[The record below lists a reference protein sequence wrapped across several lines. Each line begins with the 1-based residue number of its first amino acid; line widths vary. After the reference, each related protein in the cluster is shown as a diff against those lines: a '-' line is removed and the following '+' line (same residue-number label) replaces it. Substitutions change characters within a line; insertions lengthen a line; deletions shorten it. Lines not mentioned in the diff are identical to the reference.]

1 MHIAVVGS
9 GISGLSAAWLL
20 ARFGGHQVT
29 LFEKNDYL
37 GGHTNTV
44 DVTLDGVTHPVD
56 TGFLVFNDRTYPEML
71 QLFAHLGVQAA
82 PSDMSFSVKLTDAQ
96 SRSTLEW
103 SGTSLRTVFAQTSNM
118 FSPRFIGMLRDLLR
132 FNKQTTALA
141 LRGGPLPGTLGQF
154 LDANGY
160 GEPFRDWY
168 LRPMAGC
175 IWSTPTLKIDAFPLA
190 NFIHFC
196 HNHGLLAVSN
206 RPQWRTVIGGGRD
219 YVRRMAADIADIR
232 MNTAVERIERTTDAV
247 RIFAKG
253 NQAEGDMS
261 QYDHVVC
268 AGHSDQTL
276 AMLTDAGAAERAV
289 LAAIPYQ
296 SNRALLHTDVSFL
309 PERRMAW
316 AAWNFHSR
324 DPAHSPEARTRPV
337 SLSYLINQLQP
348 LPFKTPVI
356 VTLNPD
362 REPAPGTLLRG
373 FDYEHPVFAEGSDV
387 AQARVKEIQGK
398 RRTWFAGAWTRY
410 GFHEDGLMSGLA
422 VAEGLG
428 VKAPWKAG

>member
-1 MHIAVVGS
+1 MHIAVIGS

-20 ARFGGHQVT
+20 AKVGGHHVT
-29 LFEKNDYL
+29 LFEKNAYL

-56 TGFLVFNDRTYPEML
+56 TGFLVFNDRTYPEMI
-71 QLFAHLGVQAA
+71 QLFAHLGVEAA
-82 PSDMSFSVKLTDAQ
+82 PSDMSFSVKLTNAQ
-96 SRSTLEW
+96 GRSTLEW
-103 SGTSLRTVFAQTSNM
+103 SGTNLRTVFAQTSNL
-118 FSPRFIGMLRDLLR
+118 FSPRFLGMLRDLLR
-132 FNKQTTALA
+132 FNKQTTQLA
-141 LRGGPLPGTLGQF
+141 LSGRPLPGTLGQF
-154 LDANGY
+154 LDDNGY
-160 GEPFRDWY
+160 GEAFRDWY

-175 IWSTPTLKIDAFPLA
+175 IWSTPTLTIDRFPLA

-206 RPQWRTVIGGGRD
+206 RPQWKTVIGGGRD
-219 YVRRMAADIADIR
+219 YVRRMATAIPDIR
-232 MNTAVERIERTTDAV
+232 LNTVVERIERDADAV
-247 RIFAKG
+247 RIFAG
-253 NQAEGDMS
+253 GETHRF
-261 QYDHVVC
+261 DHVVC

-276 AMLTDAGAAERAV
+276 ALLADADEAERAV

-296 SNRALLHTDVSFL
+296 SNRAVLHTDTGFL

-316 AAWNFHSR
+316 AAWNFHAP
-324 DPAHSPEARTRPV
+324 DAPEARTRPV
-337 SLSYLINQLQP
+337 ALSYLINQLQP

-362 REPAPGTLLRG
+362 KEFAPGTVIQS

-387 AQARVKEIQGK
+387 AQQRVKDLQGK

-410 GFHEDGLMSGLA
+410 GFHEDGLMSGIA

-428 VKAPWKAG
+428 VKAPWKK

>member
-1 MHIAVVGS
+1 MHIAVIGS

-20 ARFGGHQVT
+20 AKHGRHQVT
-29 LFEKNDYL
+29 LFEKNAYL

-44 DVTLDGVTHPVD
+44 DVTLEGLTHPVD

-96 SRSTLEW
+96 GRSTLEW
-103 SGTSLRTVFAQTSNM
+103 SGTSLRTVFAQTSNL
-118 FSPRFIGMLRDLLR
+118 FSPKFLGMLRDLLR
-132 FNKQTTALA
+132 FNKHTTRMALEG
-141 LRGGPLPGTLGQF
+141 RPMPGTLGEF
-154 LDANGY
+154 LDANHY
-160 GEPFRDWY
+160 GAAFRDWY

-175 IWSTPTLKIDAFPLA
+175 IWSTPTLRIDQFPLA

-206 RPQWRTVIGGGRD
+206 RPQWKTVIGGGRD
-219 YVRRMAADIADIR
+219 YVRRMAADLNDIR
-232 MNTAVERIERTTDAV
+232 MNTPVERIERTADAV
-247 RIFAKG
+247 RIFARDGVKKSSS
-253 NQAEGDMS
+253 EYS

-276 AMLTDAGAAERAV
+276 AMLSDADADERAV
-289 LAAIPYQ
+289 LGAIPYQ
-296 SNRALLHTDVSFL
+296 PNRAVLHTDTSFL

-316 AAWNFHSR
+316 AAWNFHA
-324 DPAHSPEARTRPV
+324 PEGPEARTRPV
-337 SLSYLINQLQP
+337 ALSYLINQLQP

-362 REPAPGTLLRG
+362 REFAPGTVLQT
-373 FDYEHPVFAEGSDV
+373 FEYEHPVFAEGSDV
-387 AQARVKEIQGK
+387 AQQNVKNIQGK

-410 GFHEDGLMSGLA
+410 GFHEDGLMSGIA

-428 VKAPWKAG
+428 VKAPWKI

>member
-1 MHIAVVGS
+1 MQIAVIGS

-20 ARFGGHQVT
+20 ARGGHRVT
-29 LFEKNDYL
+29 LYEKNAYL

-44 DVTLDGVTHPVD
+44 DVTLEGMTHPVD

-71 QLFAHLGVQAA
+71 QLFAHLGVAA
-82 PSDMSFSVKLTDAQ
+82 ANSDMSFSVKLTDAQ
-96 SRSTLEW
+96 GRSTLEW
-103 SGTSLRTVFAQTSNM
+103 SGTSLRTVFAQASNL

-132 FNKQTTALA
+132 FNRQTTRMAVED
-141 LRGGPLPGTLGQF
+141 RPMPGTLGEF

-160 GEPFRDWY
+160 GDAFRDWY

-175 IWSTPTLKIDAFPLA
+175 IWSTPTLMIDHFPLA

-206 RPQWRTVIGGGRD
+206 RPQWKTVIGGGRD
-219 YVRRMAADIADIR
+219 YVRRMAAAIEDIR
-232 MNTAVERIERTTDAV
+232 MNTSVERIERAAGAV
-247 RIFAKG
+247 RIFASG
-253 NQAEGDMS
+253 ESA

-276 AMLTDAGAAERAV
+276 AMLADADADERAV

-296 SNRALLHTDVSFL
+296 SNLAVLHTDTSFL

-316 AAWNFHSR
+316 AAWNFHAPE
-324 DPAHSPEARTRPV
+324 DPAARTRPV
-337 SLSYLINQLQP
+337 ALSYLINQLQP

-362 REPAPGTLLRG
+362 REFAPGTMIQS

-387 AQARVKEIQGK
+387 AQQSLKHIQGR
-398 RRTWFAGAWTRY
+398 RRTWFVGAWTRY
-410 GFHEDGLMSGLA
+410 GFHEDGLMSGIA

-428 VKAPWKAG
+428 VEAPWKA

>member
-1 MHIAVVGS
+1 MQIAVVGS

-20 ARFGGHQVT
+20 ARFGGHRVT

-44 DVTLDGVTHPVD
+44 DVSLDGMTHPVD

-103 SGTSLRTVFAQTSNM
+103 SGTNLRTVFAQASNLV
-118 FSPRFIGMLRDLLR
+118 SPRFIGMLRDLLR

-141 LRGGPLPGTLGQF
+141 VRGGPIPGTLGQF

-160 GEPFRDWY
+160 GTPFRDWY

-175 IWSTPTLKIDAFPLA
+175 IWSTPTLKIDSFPLA

-196 HNHGLLAVSN
+196 HNHGLLSVSN

-232 MNTAVERIERTTDAV
+232 MNTVVERIERSADGV
-247 RIFAKG
+247 RIFATG
-253 NQAEGDMS
+253 GQVAGESSD
-261 QYDHVVC
+261 YDHVVC

-276 AMLTDAGAAERAV
+276 SMLADADPAERAV

-296 SNRALLHTDVSFL
+296 SNRALLHTDTSFL
-309 PERRMAW
+309 PERQMAW

-324 DPAHSPEARTRPV
+324 DPAESPEARTQPV
-337 SLSYLINQLQP
+337 SLSYLINKLQP

-356 VTLNPD
+356 VTLNPH
-362 REPAPGTLLRG
+362 REPADGTLLRS

-387 AQARVKEIQGK
+387 AQMQVKDIQGK

-428 VKAPWKAG
+428 VKAPWKS